1 MLLTLL
7 RIAVI
12 PLMVLLWE
20 NPIGPAAW
28 ILFGLFAFAS
38 ITDYVDGYLA
48 RIWNATS
55 DLGAMLDQIADKL
68 LVATVLVMLTY
79 DHHIPASLA
88 IILILRELLVS
99 GLREY
104 AGLKSLAM
112 PVSQLGK
119 AKAALQMIG
128 LCAVLLAL
136 AIERLDMLMLGH
148 IILAISAVFSWVS
161 AWGYVRAV
169 LNR

>member
-1 MLLTLL
+1 MYLTLL

-12 PLMVLLWE
+12 PVMVLLWE
-20 NPIGPAAW
+20 YPIGPAAW
-28 ILFGLFAFAS
+28 ILFVLFAFAS
-38 ITDYVDGYLA
+38 ITDYIDGHLA
-48 RIWNATS
+48 RIWNVTS

-68 LVATVLVMLTY
+68 LIVTVLVMLTY
-79 DHHIPASLA
+79 DHHIPASLT

-104 AGLKSLAM
+104 AGMQSLAI

-128 LCAVLLAL
+128 LCDVLLSL
-136 AIERLDMLMLGH
+136 AIERIDLLMLGH
-148 IILAISAVFSWVS
+148 IILALSAVFSWVS

-169 LNR
+169 VKR